1 MAEENDINRSFAPV
15 SLDEVSPSRAAEEA
29 GSSTKRSGPRG
40 IPKARVNPELAMEFQ
55 NEVVEKVSS
64 GRKRMFW
71 FANHFI
77 LFVIGVATAI
87 ALKFSIYEDLENEFF
102 LVALGGWLGLLAI
115 HARFAMAPIFKR
127 SDKESQLKAIIPNVP
142 DDENGDS
149 KTS

>member
-1 MAEENDINRSFAPV
+1 
-15 SLDEVSPSRAAEEA
+15 
-29 GSSTKRSGPRG
+29 
-40 IPKARVNPELAMEFQ
+40 
-55 NEVVEKVSS
+55 
-64 GRKRMFW
+64 MFW

-102 LVALGGWLGLLAI
+102 LVALGGWVGVLAI
-115 HARFAMAPIFKR
+115 HARFAMSPIFKR
-127 SDKESQLKAIIPNVP
+127 SDKESQLKAIIPDVP